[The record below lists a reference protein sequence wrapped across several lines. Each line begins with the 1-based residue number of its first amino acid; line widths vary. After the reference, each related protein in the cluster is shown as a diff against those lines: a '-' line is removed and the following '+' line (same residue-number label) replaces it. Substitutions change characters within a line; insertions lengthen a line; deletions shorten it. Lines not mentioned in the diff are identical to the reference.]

1 MTDDMTDIEREE
13 WNERAAILEF
23 DAGYSRPLAERMAKQ
38 MIATAKSMAAEAAQR
53 QSLK

>member
-23 DAGYSRPLAERMAKQ
+23 DAGYPRAEAERLAKRMMLTSQ
-38 MIATAKSMAAEAAQR
+38 LMAAEAAQR

>member
-23 DAGYSRPLAERMAKQ
+23 DAGYSRPLAERMAKRM
-38 MIATAKSMAAEAAQR
+38 MITARCMDAEAAQR
-53 QSLK
+53 SSRK